1 MIGALLWLFNML
13 LLLYILA
20 IFAVLVMSW
29 LIAFK
34 VVDAQRPMAA
44 RVTQGLFA
52 VTNPVLNPLR
62 RIIPSIGG
70 LDFSPIVAMLLLEF
84 VRRVV
89 DSLVVTS

>member
-34 VVDAQRPMAA
+34 VVDAQQPMVA

-70 LDFSPIVAMLLLEF
+70 LDFSPILAMLLLEF

>member
-1 MIGALLWLFNML
+1 MIGALLWLFNMVV
-13 LLLYILA
+13 LLYILA
-20 IFAVLVMSW
+20 IFAVLVLSW

-34 VVDAQRPMAA
+34 VIDAQRPLVR